1 MRLGARTTSLGVAFL
16 VCAAAPLAFAQEPV
30 FSRTY
35 VREAGPPVTVS
46 DAFTVC
52 DAAGEFSLLVENG
65 PGGAPPVS
73 SGAISVNGVQV
84 VGPSDFNPH
93 VDRIERSLAG
103 LAAENRIDVRL
114 ASGPGATLRVTVSG
128 VQSCGMR
135 ITRPAAGST
144 VIGPDVLVEGTLP
157 ASFGADVGV
166 TVNGERALAAG
177 GRFAA
182 VVPVDLQTTSLTAVA
197 RNAAGATLD
206 DDTVAVTVQAGP
218 AAPLVHLR
226 ATPASGIAPLSVEM
240 KLISM
245 APVGQIAL
253 DQDGDGAVD
262 FQGTTLEGL
271 RFTYPQPGLYLA
283 RATVSGAGG
292 SHSATAL
299 LQVDDRAQLEAL
311 LQARWLALR
320 NALRVG
326 DIEGALLSVAS
337 GARARYRTAFET
349 LAADLPQI
357 DAILG
362 GLTFVR
368 AWGAEVVFAM
378 QRSDDGVQKTFEV
391 RFAVDDDGVWRVS
404 SF

>member
-1 MRLGARTTSLGVAFL
+1 MRLSARTTPLGAAVL
-16 VCAAAPLAFAQEPV
+16 LCAAAPLVLAQEPV
-30 FSRTY
+30 FSRTD
-35 VREAGPPVTVS
+35 VRENGPPVTVS

-52 DAAGEFSLLVENG
+52 DTAGQFTLLVENG
-65 PGGAPPVS
+65 PGGTRPVS
-73 SGAISVNGVQV
+73 SGSISVNGVQV

-93 VDRIERSLAG
+93 VDRIERPLAG
-103 LAAENRIDVRL
+103 LGAENRIDVRL
-114 ASGPGATLRVTVSG
+114 ASAPGATVRVTVNG
-128 VQSCGMR
+128 AQSCGMR
-135 ITRPAAGST
+135 ITSPAAGST
-144 VIGPDVLVEGTLP
+144 VVGPDVLVEGTLP

-182 VVPVDLQTTSLTAVA
+182 VVPVDTQTTSLTAVA
-197 RNAAGATLD
+197 RNAAGAILD
-206 DDTVAVTVQAGP
+206 DDTVAVSVQAGP
-218 AAPLVHLR
+218 DAPLVHLR
-226 ATPASGIAPLSVEM
+226 ATPASGIAPLSVEL

-245 APVGQIAL
+245 VPVGQIAL
-253 DQDGDGAVD
+253 DQDGDGSVD

-271 RFTYPQPGLYLA
+271 RFTYGQPGLYLA

-299 LQVDDRAQLEAL
+299 VQVNDRADLEGL

-320 NALRVG
+320 NALRAG
-326 DIEGALLSVAS
+326 DIDGALLHIAS
-337 GARARYRTAFET
+337 GSRARYRAAFEA

-368 AWGAEVVFAM
+368 GWGAEMVFAM
-378 QRSDDGVQKTFEV
+378 QRSDQGVQKTFEV
-391 RFAVDDDGVWRVS
+391 RFGVDDDGVWRVS